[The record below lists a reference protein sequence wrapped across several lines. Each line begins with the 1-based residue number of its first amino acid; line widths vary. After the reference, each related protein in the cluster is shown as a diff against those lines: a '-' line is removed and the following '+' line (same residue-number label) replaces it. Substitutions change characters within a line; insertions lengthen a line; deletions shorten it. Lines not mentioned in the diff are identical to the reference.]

1 MNDNKE
7 IKNGSVVEFCGS
19 PFTVV
24 KINKTKLDIK
34 QNFSLRIVYNDV
46 SINDVKLIKNP

>member
-1 MNDNKE
+1 M
-7 IKNGSVVEFCGS
+7 VLLEFCGS

-34 QNFSLRIVYNDV
+34 QNFSLGVVYNDI
-46 SINDVKLIKNP
+46 SINDIKPIK